1 MKHAKITLMEQL
13 KEISNVI
20 KDTLRLWL
28 KRREDFWIIKPE
40 TLSPKGLNQELNDV

>member
-28 KRREDFWIIKPE
+28 KRRADFWIIKPE